1 MPSSNIHNMVLEE
14 KEKEIMTVKELC
26 VALYDGKV
34 IISANIWY
42 SKELSILQSTIP
54 VTAQDFKKLVMKHQE
69 LANKH
74 VFRLTV
80 KNDALHVL
88 LHEEGFM

>member
-1 MPSSNIHNMVLEE
+1 
-14 KEKEIMTVKELC
+14 MTVKDLC
-26 VALYDGKV
+26 VALDDGKV
-34 IISANIWY
+34 IVSANIWY

-54 VTAQDFKKLVMKHQE
+54 VTAQDFKKLVMKHKE

-80 KNDALHVL
+80 KNDTLHVL
-88 LHEEGFM
+88 LYEEGSV